1 MKYKKIISAFLIF
14 CLVFC
19 SAFSASAFI
28 EEVTDKMIAD
38 VNKNGKIDST
48 DALQVLQYSV
58 ETRRIFDVQRYKS
71 YIIGDVIYE
80 GYSFSSKNPQSDISL
95 WFRDLAADKALPI
108 MFERFRENGG
118 IPIFSSNNELYKG
131 AYFTIHYRDYFAE
144 NPIFDGAYRDEANR
158 RTHYFFTATFASK
171 NPDRDLKSQFSSTFY
186 STHDDVMKYGEF
198 KPGNVDGIDYLYWD
212 GVDDKLS
219 PGFVF
224 EKDGYFIYFKG
235 ENPEQNIK
243 DFKIDL
249 IPINEN
255 LKDKPIMQRYGDV
268 NRDNKIDASDALR
281 ILQYS
286 VGIVDKVL
294 CKEPEPKPEDPDTD
308 IDDWDGVTECI
319 ITCRVCNRNQWMRPR
334 DGLPGGWIINDDMSY
349 TCPDCK

>member
-1 MKYKKIISAFLIF
+1 MNS
-14 CLVFC
+14 
-19 SAFSASAFI
+19 
-28 EEVTDKMIAD
+28 E
-38 VNKNGKIDST
+38 
-48 DALQVLQYSV
+48 
-58 ETRRIFDVQRYKS
+58 
-71 YIIGDVIYE
+71 
-80 GYSFSSKNPQSDISL
+80 FSSIYPSTYSDVVK
-95 WFRDLAADKALPI
+95 F
-108 MFERFRENGG
+108 G
-118 IPIFSSNNELYKG
+118 EL
-131 AYFTIHYRDYFAE
+131 
-144 NPIFDGAYRDEANR
+144 
-158 RTHYFFTATFASK
+158 
-171 NPDRDLKSQFSSTFY
+171 
-186 STHDDVMKYGEF
+186 

-294 CKEPEPKPEDPDTD
+294 YKEPEPKPEDPDTD